1 MVFKKL
7 FQVLVLGG
15 AVVATSTGCSTRA
28 EAQTKKSMKDGGT
41 MADAGMKPK

>member
-1 MVFKKL
+1 MVFKRL

-15 AVVATSTGCSTRA
+15 VVVASSAGCSTRA

-41 MADAGMKPK
+41 MADAGMKAK